1 MGWDMMGLGDWAS
14 LICCSWNAVSW
25 WLECLTPLPSSRHC
39 LSFTTEWIGDLGDH
53 WSQFGDVR
61 RCSAFEPAG
70 SSNNCTASQPVWEAQ
85 LALASVGSWS
95 GPVVQMFVWW
105 GKHQVNDGPG
115 KPDQSST
122 VVEHTGSIE
131 SWRLLRQINAIL
143 VVQVTPSL
151 HSKPQ
156 CGLMI
161 LTATIFPM
169 IFSKQHHCLLS
180 TVWCFLLRWWFISPF
195 PPPSKTLDKFFIL
208 LDSSIACVPWRP
220 CRGGEAEHPMVHHRF
235 PYDRYSDIFGYVFRR
250 YSGRYIII
258 YIYIYNIYIYIYSI
272 FWIHLLFIFNME
284 YRHHR
289 HIAHGTSYQGDQRSK
304 IS

>member
-14 LICCSWNAVSW
+14 LICCSWNSVSW

-39 LSFTTEWIGDLGDH
+39 LSFTTEWIGDL
-53 WSQFGDVR
+53 
-61 RCSAFEPAG
+61 EPAG

-161 LTATIFPM
+161 LTANFFP
-169 IFSKQHHCLLS
+169 
-180 TVWCFLLRWWFISPF
+180 WFF
-195 PPPSKTLDKFFIL
+195 Q
-208 LDSSIACVPWRP
+208 SSITVCSALFDAFCFFASLVIHFPHLPRPWTSSSSCWTAASP
-220 CRGGEAEHPMVHHRF
+220 AYLGDLAVMKLKKPMVHHCF
-235 PYDRYSDIFGYVFRR
+235 PYDRYSM
-250 YSGRYIII
+250 
-258 YIYIYNIYIYIYSI
+258 IYSDMFFEDI
-272 FWIHLLFIFNME
+272 PGEII
-284 YRHHR
+284 
-289 HIAHGTSYQGDQRSK
+289 
-304 IS
+304 

>member
-1 MGWDMMGLGDWAS
+1 MNWGSWRS
-14 LICCSWNAVSW
+14 LKS
-25 WLECLTPLPSSRHC
+25 
-39 LSFTTEWIGDLGDH
+39 
-53 WSQFGDVR
+53 VR

-180 TVWCFLLRWWFISPF
+180 TVWCFLFFCFAGDSFPHFPHLPRPWTSSSSCWTAASPAYLGDLAVVVKLNIQWFIIVF
-195 PPPSKTLDKFFIL
+195 PMTDIRIYSGMFF
-208 LDSSIACVPWRP
+208 
-220 CRGGEAEHPMVHHRF
+220 E
-235 PYDRYSDIFGYVFRR
+235 DI
-250 YSGRYIII
+250 SGRYC
-258 YIYIYNIYIYIYSI
+258 IYIYIYSI
-272 FWIHLLFIFNME
+272 FWIHLLFLFNME
-284 YRHHR
+284 SS
-289 HIAHGTSYQGDQRSK
+289 HIAPFRTWHELPRRPKIEDLSARKVHGTGDLEVLEVLVHDGWDGLAFTKDYKVMETVPWSRLR
-304 IS
+304 